1 MCRGRKEQACMQPT
15 RSLPNPS
22 CNIAC
27 SSYYIGV
34 QTSSTTLLCL
44 LHVAHRPSIC
54 LCYCYTPTPTPRS
67 IHRCGLAAPSSTQ
80 PQTNCLVL
88 LLHIR
93 PSVSAVACRFSNRHT
108 RRSTNLPLLTN
119 RAMSCS
125 QASPSFF
132 STKALGIDIYYISI
146 SYNC

>member
-1 MCRGRKEQACMQPT
+1 MIVSWKEGTSMHAT
-15 RSLPNPS
+15 HNPS

-54 LCYCYTPTPTPRS
+54 LCYCYTPRS
-67 IHRCGLAAPSSTQ
+67 IHRCGLAVPSSTQ

>member
-1 MCRGRKEQACMQPT
+1 MIVSWKEGTSMHAT
-15 RSLPNPS
+15 HNPS

-54 LCYCYTPTPTPRS
+54 LCYCYTPRS
-67 IHRCGLAAPSSTQ
+67 IHRCGLAVPSSTQ

-132 STKALGIDIYYISI
+132 FTKALGIDIYYISI